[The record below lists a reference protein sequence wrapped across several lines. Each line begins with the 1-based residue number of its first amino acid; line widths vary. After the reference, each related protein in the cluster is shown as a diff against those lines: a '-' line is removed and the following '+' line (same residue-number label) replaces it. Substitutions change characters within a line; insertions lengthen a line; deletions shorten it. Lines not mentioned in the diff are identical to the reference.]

1 MQASVGTAIIEILYH
16 QPGLHGSSLRLEHPP
31 GSNHPLADRLFWVCW
46 AGHPEASKLLGSNSI
61 PSFTFCRGKLANTS
75 CSCGSAVGS
84 SLCEAVTSDTALA
97 LLARSPACS
106 SSVGGILPVFFLLV
120 SPVPAPTF
128 LVHCCHLRFLPDPL
142 LSHLSLSLLRP
153 WVTGSLASSLLCFGL
168 LLLQHWGSRRQRT
181 LPILSHLARRALQA
195 TLW

>member
-1 MQASVGTAIIEILYH
+1 MKSCTTNLAFMAVPFGLSTHLVLITRLPIASSGFA
-16 QPGLHGSSLRLEHPP
+16 GLVTPRRAS
-31 GSNHPLADRLFWVCW
+31 CW
-46 AGHPEASKLLGSNSI
+46 APTSFPPLLSAEESY
-61 PSFTFCRGKLANTS
+61 TS

-142 LSHLSLSLLRP
+142 LSNLSLSLLRP